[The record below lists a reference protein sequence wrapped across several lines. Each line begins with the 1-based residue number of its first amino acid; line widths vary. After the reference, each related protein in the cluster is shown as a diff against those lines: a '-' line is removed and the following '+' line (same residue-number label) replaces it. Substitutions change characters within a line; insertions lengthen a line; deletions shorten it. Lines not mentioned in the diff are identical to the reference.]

1 MRILAVGNSFSQDA
15 TTFLHQTAANQGV
28 DLTVV
33 NLYIGGC
40 SLETHWKNMES
51 NARAYEYQL
60 NGTPDGRVVSLGDT
74 LRDGEWDAIVT
85 QQASH
90 DSGWLDTYE
99 PFLSQLV
106 DEFHRAA
113 PGARL
118 LLHETWAYEIDSRHE
133 AFPRYHRD
141 QQEMFDRLHSN
152 YHAMARKH
160 RLELIPCGDIIQKV
174 RALPPF
180 HVQTG
185 GRSLCRDGFHM
196 SYGYG
201 RYLLACAWARALC
214 GVDTVHNTYVP
225 VSDEDVSAELLNMI
239 RKAVDETIVRGDA
252 SRTE

>member
-1 MRILAVGNSFSQDA
+1 MRVLAIGNSFSQDA

-40 SLETHWKNMES
+40 SLETHWKHFES
-51 NARAYEYQL
+51 GAAAYEYQL
-60 NGTPDGRVVSLGDT
+60 NGSPTGRMVSLRDM
-74 LRDGEWDAIVT
+74 LRDGPWDAIVT

-106 DEFHRAA
+106 DAFHRVM
-113 PGARL
+113 PDARL

-133 AFPRYHRD
+133 AFPRYHRN
-141 QQEMFDRLHSN
+141 QQEMYERLQRN
-152 YHAMARKH
+152 YDTMARKH
-160 RLELIPCGDIIQKV
+160 RMELIPCGDIIQRV

-214 GVDTVHNTYVP
+214 GMDTVRNTFVP
-225 VSDEDVSAELLNMI
+225 VSEEEVSVDLLDLI
-239 RKAVDETIVRGDA
+239 RGTVDEVIAKESSV
-252 SRTE
+252 